1 MQVIIK
7 IPSPL
12 RRFTDNQ
19 RQISLHATTVE
30 EAIAL
35 LCHQYPQIKTQ
46 LVGEDEKLRNFVNI
60 YLNKEDINQQLGMS
74 TPLKENDELRIVPAI
89 AGGNEA
95 LPKPLPRLSAAELS
109 RYSRHLM
116 LPEVGIEGQQKLK
129 AAKILIIGV
138 GGLGAPLC
146 LYLTAA
152 GVGSIGIVD
161 HDDVDETNLQRQ
173 IIFGVG
179 DVGLNKA
186 KRAALRMHELNPNTQ
201 IQTYQTILNADNALD
216 IIKDY
221 DLIIDGTDNFP
232 TRYLVNDACV
242 LLNKPNI
249 YGSIFRFEGQASVFN
264 FQNGPCYRCL
274 YPEPPP
280 PGMVPSCA
288 EGGVLG
294 VLPAIIASIQATE
307 AVKII
312 TGAGKTLSGRLL
324 LYDALLM
331 EFEELTLH
339 KNAQCRLCSSQPSI
353 TELIDYQQFCGIPA
367 KRKIPQYEEI
377 SVQALKQRQDKGE
390 RPIILDIRE
399 PYEREICQ
407 LKNSLH
413 IPMQDVSVHLN
424 DFNRDEEIIVHC
436 KSGVR
441 SAQVCDLLLQHGFTK
456 PVNLKGGIMAW
467 AQEVDL
473 HMQKY

>member
-19 RQISLHATTVE
+19 GQISLDATTVE

-35 LCHQYPQIKTQ
+35 LCQQYPQIKTQ
-46 LVGEDEKLRNFVNI
+46 LVGENEKLRNFVNI
-60 YLNKEDINQQLGMS
+60 YLNKADINQQLGMT

-89 AGGNEA
+89 AGGNKA
-95 LPKPLPRLSAAELS
+95 LPKLDAAELS

-129 AAKILIIGV
+129 AAKILIIGA
-138 GGLGAPLC
+138 GGLGSPLC
-146 LYLTAA
+146 LYLTAV

-186 KRAALRMHELNPNTQ
+186 ERAALRMHELNPNTQ

-294 VLPAIIASIQATE
+294 VLPAIIAGIQATE

-339 KNAQCRLCSSQPSI
+339 KNAQCSLCSSQPSI
-353 TELIDYQQFCGIPA
+353 TELIDYQQFCGVPA
-367 KRKIPQYEEI
+367 KREIPQYEEI

-390 RPIILDIRE
+390 RPTILDIRE

-407 LKNSLH
+407 LENSLH

>member
-19 RQISLHATTVE
+19 GQIGLDATTVE

-35 LCHQYPQIKTQ
+35 LCQQYPQIKTQ

-60 YLNKEDINQQLGMS
+60 YLNKADINQQLGMS
-74 TPLKENDELRIVPAI
+74 TPLKDNDELRIVPAI

-95 LPKPLPRLSAAELS
+95 LPKLDAAELS

-129 AAKILIIGV
+129 AAKILIIGA
-138 GGLGAPLC
+138 GGLGSPLC
-146 LYLTAA
+146 LYLTAV

-186 KRAALRMHELNPNTQ
+186 ERAAIRMHELNPNTQ
-201 IQTYQTILNADNALD
+201 IQTYQTLLNADNALE

-249 YGSIFRFEGQASVFN
+249 YGSIFRFDGQASVFN
-264 FQNGPCYRCL
+264 YQDGPCYRCL

-339 KNAQCRLCSSQPSI
+339 KNAQCSLCSSQPSI
-353 TELIDYQQFCGIPA
+353 TELIDYQQFCGMPA
-367 KRKIPQYEEI
+367 KREIPQYEEI

-390 RPIILDIRE
+390 RPTILDIRE
-399 PYEREICQ
+399 PYEREIC
-407 LKNSLH
+407 LLENSTH
-413 IPMQDVSVHLN
+413 IPMQEVALHLN
-424 DFNRDEEIIVHC
+424 DFNLDEEIIVHC
-436 KSGVR
+436 KTGVR
-441 SAQVCDLLLQHGFTK
+441 SAQVCDLFLQHGFTK

>member
-1 MQVIIK
+1 L
-7 IPSPL
+7 SP
-12 RRFTDNQ
+12 
-19 RQISLHATTVE
+19 
-30 EAIAL
+30 
-35 LCHQYPQIKTQ
+35 
-46 LVGEDEKLRNFVNI
+46 
-60 YLNKEDINQQLGMS
+60 
-74 TPLKENDELRIVPAI
+74 TPLN
-89 AGGNEA
+89 
-95 LPKPLPRLSAAELS
+95 
-109 RYSRHLM
+109 H
-116 LPEVGIEGQQKLK
+116 
-129 AAKILIIGV
+129 
-138 GGLGAPLC
+138 
-146 LYLTAA
+146 
-152 GVGSIGIVD
+152 
-161 HDDVDETNLQRQ
+161 DVDETNLQRQ
-173 IIFGVG
+173 IIFGVS
-179 DVGLNKA
+179 DIGLNKA
-186 KRAALRMHELNPNTQ
+186 ERAAIRMRELNPNTQ
-201 IQTYQTILNADNALD
+201 IQTYQTLLNVENALD

-264 FQNGPCYRCL
+264 YLGGPCYRCL

-312 TGAGKTLSGRLL
+312 TGIGKTLSGRLL

-331 EFEELTLH
+331 QFEELTLH
-339 KNAQCRLCSSQPSI
+339 KNPQCSLCGEQPNI

-367 KRKIPQYEEI
+367 KPEMPLYEEI
-377 SVQALKQRQDKGE
+377 SVRALKLRQDKGE
-390 RPIILDIRE
+390 TPAILDIRE
-399 PYEREICQ
+399 PFEREICR
-407 LKNSLH
+407 LENSLH
-413 IPMQDVSVHLN
+413 IPMQDVSLHLN
-424 DFNRDEEIIVHC
+424 DLNRDEEIIVYC
-436 KSGVR
+436 KTGGR

>member
-1 MQVIIK
+1 MQVIMK

-19 RQISLHATTVE
+19 SQINLDANTAE
-30 EAIAL
+30 EAISL
-35 LCHQYPQIKTQ
+35 VCQQYPQIKTQ
-46 LVGEDEKLRNFVNI
+46 LVGEDGKLRNFVNV
-60 YLNKEDINQQLGMS
+60 YLNKEDINQKQGLS

-89 AGGNEA
+89 AGGEET
-95 LPKPLPRLSAAELS
+95 LPELNAAELT

-129 AAKILIIGV
+129 AAKVLIIGA
-138 GGLGAPLC
+138 GGLGSPLC
-146 LYLTAA
+146 LYLAAA

-173 IIFGVG
+173 IIFGVS
-179 DVGLNKA
+179 DIGLNKA
-186 KRAALRMHELNPNTQ
+186 ERAAIRMRELNPNTQ
-201 IQTYQTILNADNALD
+201 IQTYQTLLNAENALD

-264 FQNGPCYRCL
+264 YMDGPCYRCL
-274 YPEPPP
+274 YPESPP

-312 TGAGKTLSGRLL
+312 TGIGKTLSGRLL

-331 EFEELTLH
+331 QFEELTLH
-339 KNAQCRLCSSQPSI
+339 KNPQCSLCGEQPNI

-367 KRKIPQYEEI
+367 KSEMPQYEEI
-377 SVQALKQRQDKGE
+377 SVRALKLRQDNGE
-390 RPIILDIRE
+390 TLIILDVRE
-399 PYEREICQ
+399 PFERDICR
-407 LKNSLH
+407 LENSLH
-413 IPMQDVSVHLN
+413 IRPHP
-424 DFNRDEEIIVHC
+424 
-436 KSGVR
+436 
-441 SAQVCDLLLQHGFTK
+441 VC
-456 PVNLKGGIMAW
+456 
-467 AQEVDL
+467 
-473 HMQKY
+473 